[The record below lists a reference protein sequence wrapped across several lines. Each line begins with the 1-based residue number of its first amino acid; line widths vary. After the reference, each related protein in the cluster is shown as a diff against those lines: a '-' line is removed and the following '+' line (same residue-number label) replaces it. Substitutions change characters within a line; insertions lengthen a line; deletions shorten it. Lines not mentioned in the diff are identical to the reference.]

1 MAGEWIIK
9 LAMFTKYDNCLE
21 SNWQKLIYEN
31 SFTDI
36 YFYQED
42 DGDDADGSK
51 INFEN
56 ILFTVDMY
64 QDIQTPKS
72 KTK

>member
-1 MAGEWIIK
+1 MYK
-9 LAMFTKYDNCLE
+9 
-21 SNWQKLIYEN
+21 N

-56 ILFTVDMY
+56 LLLCVNIYQQYSILHE
-64 QDIQTPKS
+64 
-72 KTK
+72 

>member
-1 MAGEWIIK
+1 MAGEWLIK

-21 SNWQKLIYEN
+21 LNWQKLIYKN

-42 DGDDADGSK
+42 DGDDGDGGNCITK
-51 INFEN
+51 NN
-56 ILFTVDMY
+56 NDILFMSIFPY
-64 QDIQTPKS
+64 QYM
-72 KTK
+72 TK